1 MSVFVEVLRLACEKL
16 FHVTSK
22 NCLTVVM
29 VIHGYIMH
37 FIANFTSI
45 KIYLNHCSYYI

>member
-22 NCLTVVM
+22 IVKTVFNSCN
-29 VIHGYIMH
+29 GYTWLYNAFHCKFH
-37 FIANFTSI
+37 F
-45 KIYLNHCSYYI
+45 H